1 MLVMFTKIVAPFIS
15 VRQADVS
22 LLVLSLPDIIHDSP
36 SGPTISTHITS
47 LLEKSTYILLNKSD
61 LVPPSTLK
69 AVETV
74 VRETFPDTPQWTASL
89 ANGEGT
95 TDFLQRFATALQT
108 RYEPATSR
116 KRTQLLILF
125 SPIAIT
131 S

>member
-74 VRETFPDTPQWTASL
+74 VQETFPDTPQWTASL

-95 TDFLQRFATALQT
+95 ANFLQGFATALQT
-108 RYEPATSR
+108 RYEPVTS
-116 KRTQLLILF
+116 
-125 SPIAIT
+125 
-131 S
+131 